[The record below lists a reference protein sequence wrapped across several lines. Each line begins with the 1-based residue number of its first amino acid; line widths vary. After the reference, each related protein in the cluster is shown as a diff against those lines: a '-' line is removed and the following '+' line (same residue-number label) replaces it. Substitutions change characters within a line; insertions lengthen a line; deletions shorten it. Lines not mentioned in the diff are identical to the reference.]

1 MRSACSSVARD
12 TREINDTV
20 TIRAVSSAEIA
31 MPSGFSRM
39 FSARAYSSTTTP
51 CRVRRTWGEL
61 GRCLNPT
68 GDPGLWRWRA
78 RVTNL
83 AAVGISTI
91 GTLTLS
97 AIGTAAIVLRRRPR
111 RRG

>member
-39 FSARAYSSTTTP
+39 FSARA
-51 CRVRRTWGEL
+51 
-61 GRCLNPT
+61 
-68 GDPGLWRWRA
+68 
-78 RVTNL
+78 
-83 AAVGISTI
+83 
-91 GTLTLS
+91 
-97 AIGTAAIVLRRRPR
+97 
-111 RRG
+111 